1 MHHRAV
7 RDRLGRPEAVDL
19 AGWLVL
25 AAAGLALTAL
35 AVRWGARLGTASA
48 PFLGSYRLK
57 IDAGTLLAPAV
68 AICVLLASAR
78 GLLDRVRWRL
88 LLAAGYLAALG
99 WALALAVV
107 DGGNGLAAP
116 VTDPD
121 EYLRDVPAVG
131 DRPVDFLAGFVA
143 KSAEHAI
150 ATRQHPPGPVLLL
163 WALQRLGLHRPVVI
177 GLVLTAIGCLTV
189 PLVLV
194 ALRSMC
200 GEASARRL
208 APLLVLAPYAV
219 WVAVSMDAVT
229 AALCAGMV
237 TAGVLASEQ
246 HRRGPPA
253 VGWAVLAGLLLGVA
267 ALFSYAAP
275 WLALSVI
282 CVYFVRR
289 RALLNAVTG
298 AAALVPIALVRMAGF
313 VWTDGLTAAQADF
326 SVRVEPTR
334 SAVVWGCLSLVVL
347 VLACGPAIVASARK
361 IRRTPGWPFLVGA
374 VVAVG
379 FAVAAGLA
387 RGEMEHAWLP
397 YFPWLLV
404 AAVAAEQRGGQPAPT
419 PLWLVGTGALG
430 AVTIEAVLRT
440 AW

>member
-1 MHHRAV
+1 MPAPAV
-7 RDRLGRPEAVDL
+7 RGRSGGPEAADL
-19 AGWLVL
+19 ARWISL
-25 AAAGLALTAL
+25 AAIGLGLTAL
-35 AVRWGARLGTASA
+35 AVHSGTRLGTASA
-48 PFLGSYRLK
+48 PFLGRYRFKADL
-57 IDAGTLLAPAV
+57 GTLLAPAI
-68 AICVLLASAR
+68 AAMVLAATAR
-78 GLLDRVRWRL
+78 GALARMHWRWL
-88 LLAAGYLAALG
+88 LLAGYLCALA
-99 WALALAVV
+99 WALALAAV

-116 VTDPD
+116 VTNPG
-121 EYLRDVPAVG
+121 EYLADVPAVG
-131 DRPVDFLAGFVA
+131 HRPGQFLATFVA
-143 KSAEHAI
+143 SSAEHAT

-163 WALQRLGLHRPVVI
+163 WALQRLGLHSPVAI
-177 GLVLTAIGCLTV
+177 GLLITAVGCLTV

-194 ALRSMC
+194 AVRSLC
-200 GEASARRL
+200 GESAAHRL

-229 AALCAGMV
+229 ATLCAAMV
-237 TAGVLASEQ
+237 TAGVLASGRR
-246 HRRGPPA
+246 RRGPPA
-253 VGWAVLAGLLLGVA
+253 VAWAVASGLLLGLA

-298 AAALVPIALVRMAGF
+298 AAALVPLVLAQMAGF
-313 VWTDGLTAAQADF
+313 TWTDGLTVAQADF
-326 SVRVEPTR
+326 SVRVEPMH
-334 SAVVWGCLSLVVL
+334 SAVVWGLLSAVVL
-347 VLACGPAIVASARK
+347 VLACGPGIVASARK

-379 FAVAAGLA
+379 FAVTAGLA

-404 AAVAAEQRGGQPAPT
+404 AAAAPEQRGGEPART
-419 PLWLVGTGALG
+419 PLLLAGAGALG
-430 AVTIEAVLRT
+430 AVLIGAVLRT